1 MPNAA
6 ENPTISAPADYSNA
20 EIIALFN
27 ALSRSQAVIEFDL
40 DGTVLTANGNFLAL
54 FGYKL
59 ADVVGAHHR
68 MFCSATT
75 IGSDAYQ
82 AFWQHLR
89 AGEFS
94 SGEFLRVGADGRH
107 VYIQASYNPVFDHDG
122 KPVKI
127 VKFASDIT
135 QAKMKSIEDDGK
147 IAAISRSQAV
157 IEFDM
162 TGNVITANDN
172 FLALMEYDL
181 ATIVGKHHRLFV
193 DKLEV
198 NGTAYRAFWAN
209 LARGEFNAGQYLRF
223 GKDGKR
229 VWINAT
235 YNPILDADGV
245 PFKIVKFCS
254 DTTAVKL
261 LADETDARMEAV
273 SASNCI
279 MEMDGA
285 GTIIGLNPR
294 MAQALGQSAADL
306 NGKSAQVLLFNPEQS
321 LASQKERAEYAAIW
335 GQLREGKS
343 VSGDYRRRGV
353 GDVEVWFAASFTP
366 IMGLDG
372 LLAKVVFIGSD
383 VTDVTLARLEADGK
397 LGAIDRAQ
405 AVIEFDLAGRVLAAN
420 SNFLTLMDYP
430 LDEIVGRHHRI
441 FVAPDYAS
449 SSQYTAF
456 WDALGRGE
464 FYSGEYKRIGK
475 NGREVWIRAT
485 YNPIFDRY
493 GNPVKVVKF
502 ANDVTASK
510 LLNAEF
516 EAKVAAIDLGQ
527 AVAEFDLDG
536 NVLVAN
542 RNFLAAMGYTTREI
556 VGHHHSLF
564 CSKEYSQGIEYR
576 DFWLKL
582 GEGNLISGRFARI
595 GKYDREVW
603 LQATYNPIRDLN
615 GNVIKVVKFAFD
627 VTSEVLLEKRIA
639 AKSREMAVSLT
650 TLLASIADIAGNA
663 SSANA
668 MAKDAVAV
676 AQTGFGAIQKSIAS
690 IAAIQSSTTRVAEIV
705 RIIGEN
711 ANQSNLL
718 AFNAAIEAAR
728 AGQHGVG
735 FSVVAGEVR
744 KLAERSSQ
752 AAREIA
758 TLIEEST
765 SQVSSGSTVS
775 QEAARSFEGVM
786 ESVRRTGLSV
796 VEIESATELQRTS
809 AADVARLIQELTG
822 AASS

>member
-6 ENPTISAPADYSNA
+6 ESVTTSILTDYSNA
-20 EIIALFN
+20 EIIGLFN
-27 ALSRSQAVIEFDL
+27 AISRSQAVIEFDL
-40 DGTVLTANGNFLAL
+40 DGMVLTANGNFLAL
-54 FGYKL
+54 FGYQL

-68 MFCSATT
+68 MFCSTST
-75 IGSDAYQ
+75 IDSDAYLD
-82 AFWQHLR
+82 FWQHLR

-94 SGEFLRVGADGRH
+94 SGQFLRIGAGGRRVH
-107 VYIQASYNPVFDHDG
+107 IQASYNPVFDHEG

-127 VKFASDIT
+127 IKFASDIT
-135 QAKMKSIEDDGK
+135 QAQMKSIEDDGK

-162 TGNVITANDN
+162 MGNVITANDN

-181 ATIVGKHHRLFV
+181 ASIVGKHHRLFV

-198 NGTAYRAFWAN
+198 NGTAYRAFWAK
-209 LARGEFNAGQYLRF
+209 LGRGEFNAGEYLRF

-235 YNPILDADGV
+235 YNPIFDADGV
-245 PFKIVKFCS
+245 PFKVVKFCS
-254 DTTAVKL
+254 DTTAAKL
-261 LADETDARMEAV
+261 LADETGTRMEAV

-285 GTIIGLNPR
+285 GNIIALNSR
-294 MAQALGQSAADL
+294 MTQALGRGAADL
-306 NGKSAQVLLFNPEQS
+306 NGKSAEVLFFNAEQS
-321 LASQKERAEYAAIW
+321 LAAQKERAEYAEIW

-353 GDVEVWFAASFTP
+353 GDGEVWFAASFTP

-372 LLAKVVFIGSD
+372 LLGKVVFIGSD
-383 VTDVTLARLEADGK
+383 VTHATQARLEADGK

-405 AVIEFDLAGRVLAAN
+405 AVIEFDLTGRVLAAN
-420 SNFLTLMDYP
+420 SNFLALMDYQ
-430 LDEIVGRHHRI
+430 LDEIAGRHHRI
-441 FVAPDYAS
+441 FVAPEYAS
-449 SSQYTAF
+449 SSQYAAF
-456 WDALGRGE
+456 WEALSRGE

-536 NVLVAN
+536 NVLTAN
-542 RNFLAAMGYTTREI
+542 RNFLAAMGYTAREI

-564 CSKEYSQGIEYR
+564 CSKEYSQGMEYR

-639 AKSREMAVSLT
+639 AKSREMANSLK

-690 IAAIQSSTTRVAEIV
+690 IAAIQTSTTRVAEIV

-765 SQVSSGSTVS
+765 SQVSSGSMVS
-775 QEAARSFEGVM
+775 EEAARSFEGVM

-796 VEIESATELQRTS
+796 VKIESATELQRTS
-809 AADVARLIQELTG
+809 AVDVARLIQELTG

>member
-6 ENPTISAPADYSNA
+6 ENLTMSVPTDQTTA
-20 EIIALFN
+20 EIISLFN

-40 DGTVLTANGNFLAL
+40 EGKVLTANGNFLAL
-54 FGYKL
+54 FGYRL

-75 IGSDAYQ
+75 IASDAYQ
-82 AFWQHLR
+82 EFWQRLR
-89 AGEFS
+89 AGEFC
-94 SGEFLRVGADGRH
+94 SGEFLRIGADGRH

-162 TGNVITANDN
+162 AGNVIAANDN

-181 ATIVGKHHRLFV
+181 ASIVGKHHRLFV
-193 DKLEV
+193 DKLEA
-198 NGTAYRAFWAN
+198 NGSAYRAFWAK
-209 LARGEFNAGQYLRF
+209 LARGEFNAGEYLRF

-229 VWINAT
+229 IWINAT

-245 PFKIVKFCS
+245 PFKVVKFCS
-254 DTTAVKL
+254 DTTAAKL
-261 LADETDARMEAV
+261 LADETGTRMEAV
-273 SASNCI
+273 SVSNCI

-285 GTIIGLNPR
+285 GTIIALNSR
-294 MAQALGQSAADL
+294 MMQALGSSAADL
-306 NGKSAQVLLFNPEQS
+306 TGKSAEVLFFNAQQS
-321 LASQKERAEYAAIW
+321 LASQKEGAEYVEIW
-335 GQLREGKS
+335 RQLREGKS
-343 VSGDYRRRGV
+343 VAGEYRRRGAN
-353 GDVEVWFAASFTP
+353 GGEVWFAASFTP

-383 VTDVTLARLEADGK
+383 VTNAALARLEADGK

-405 AVIEFDLAGRVLAAN
+405 AVIEFDLTGCVLAAN
-420 SNFLTLMDYP
+420 SNFLALMDYQ
-430 LDEIVGRHHRI
+430 LDEIAGRHHRI
-441 FVAPDYAS
+441 FVAADYAS

-456 WDALGRGE
+456 WEALVRGE

-536 NVLVAN
+536 NVLTAN
-542 RNFLAAMGYTTREI
+542 RNFLAAMGYTAREI

-564 CSKEYSQGIEYR
+564 CSKQYSQGIEYR

-582 GEGNLISGRFARI
+582 GEGNLISGRFGRV

-627 VTSEVLLEKRIA
+627 VTNEVLLEKRIA

-663 SSANA
+663 SSATE
-668 MAKDAVAV
+668 MARDAVAV

-690 IAAIQSSTTRVAEIV
+690 IAAIQSSTTRMAEIV

-765 SQVSSGSTVS
+765 LQVSSGSSVS
-775 QEAARSFEGVM
+775 QEAVRSFEGVM

-796 VEIESATELQRTS
+796 VEIEHATELQRTS
-809 AADVARLIQELTG
+809 ADEVARLIQELTG
-822 AASS
+822 AAGP

>member
-6 ENPTISAPADYSNA
+6 ESVTTSIPIDHSNA
-20 EIIALFN
+20 EIIGLFN
-27 ALSRSQAVIEFDL
+27 AISRSQAVIEFDL
-40 DGTVLTANGNFLAL
+40 DGMVLSANGNFLAL

-59 ADVVGAHHR
+59 SDVVGAHHR
-68 MFCSATT
+68 MFCSAST
-75 IGSDAYQ
+75 IASAAYLE
-82 AFWQHLR
+82 FWQHLR

-94 SGEFLRVGADGRH
+94 SGEFLRIGAGGRH
-107 VYIQASYNPVFDHDG
+107 VHIQASYNPVFDHDG

-127 VKFASDIT
+127 IKFASDIT

-181 ATIVGKHHRLFV
+181 ASIVGKHHRLFV

-198 NGTAYRAFWAN
+198 NGSAYRAFWAK
-209 LARGEFNAGQYLRF
+209 LARGEFNAGEYLRF
-223 GKDGKR
+223 GKGGKQ

-235 YNPILDADGV
+235 YNPIFDADGV
-245 PFKIVKFCS
+245 PFKVVKFCS
-254 DTTAVKL
+254 DTTAAKL
-261 LADETDARMEAV
+261 LADETGTRMEAV
-273 SASNCI
+273 SLSNCI

-285 GTIIGLNPR
+285 DNILALNPR
-294 MAQALGQSAADL
+294 MTQALGSGAADL
-306 NGKSAQVLLFNPEQS
+306 IGKPAEVLFFNAEQS
-321 LASQKERAEYAAIW
+321 LASQKERAEYAEIW
-335 GQLREGKS
+335 RQLREGQS
-343 VSGDYRRRGV
+343 VSGQYRRRRVNG
-353 GDVEVWFAASFTP
+353 GEVWFAASFTP

-372 LLAKVVFIGSD
+372 LLCKVVFIGSD
-383 VTDVTLARLEADGK
+383 VTDAMLAQLEADGK

-405 AVIEFDLAGRVLAAN
+405 AVIEFDLTGRVLTAN
-420 SNFLTLMDYP
+420 SNFLALMDYQ
-430 LDEIVGRHHRI
+430 LDEIVGRHHRM
-441 FVAPDYAS
+441 FVAPEYAS

-456 WDALGRGE
+456 WEALGRGE

-502 ANDVTASK
+502 ANDVTSSK

-536 NVLVAN
+536 NVLTAN
-542 RNFLAAMGYTTREI
+542 RNFLAAMGYTAREI

-582 GEGNLISGRFARI
+582 GEGNLISGRFGRI

-639 AKSREMAVSLT
+639 AKSREMAGSLT
-650 TLLASIADIAGNA
+650 TLLESIADIAGNA

-676 AQTGFGAIQKSIAS
+676 AQIGFGAIQKSIAS
-690 IAAIQSSTTRVAEIV
+690 IAAIQSSTTRVAAIV

-758 TLIEEST
+758 ALIEEST
-765 SQVSSGSTVS
+765 SQVSSGSMVS
-775 QEAARSFEGVM
+775 GEAARSFEGVM

-796 VEIESATELQRTS
+796 VEIERATELQRIS
-809 AADVARLIQELTG
+809 ADEVARLIQELTG